1 MNIFG
6 RARTDRAAKMRS
18 LALIIIPLTAAA
30 MLFAGGCG
38 RSEGRD
44 AVLNKTTATAVDGAD
59 VTPGDL
65 STEAGVYTASTAEA
79 LTPDHA
85 ADETNGP
92 SDAPTPVPT
101 SGTASTPEYTGT
113 PSPSPDPTDA
123 PTPNPTLTPK
133 PTEKPTPT
141 PAPTEKPAPTPTP
154 TPKPTATPKPTE
166 KPTPT
171 PAPTEKPTPEPTEYL
186 DVVDFGS
193 DAAGGILQYIAQAR
207 YCETELV
214 NDEEEGKV
222 LRISSKP
229 YSTIGTYIP
238 SVFFKYKE
246 YCAAAGYLNV
256 NISEKKAVV
265 LKVKTQNAYNR
276 QFGLLGTGALNENTS
291 SRKELFARVPAGDE
305 WHYVCFDYTGVN
317 KTDSITMFRMNFEQY
332 VLEAGE
338 SILISEM
345 RFVSPEEA
353 AALVEPDVYPAGDN
367 SRELRVLQ
375 FNIQTENGNSAP
387 FAVRAELYRRLLDQ
401 LRPDVVG
408 MEEVT
413 TTWRKWLDD
422 YVFNDS
428 YAGVGEARTNGGEAN
443 PIYYRKDKYELI
455 DSGTFWLSDTPDV
468 PGSYLENV
476 NYPRICTWVLLRDR
490 ATGNEFVHMNTHL
503 DHNGQN
509 NSTVGNDIRKSQL
522 GVIVKFAQQFKD
534 KPMFLTGDL
543 NNRRTTSAGNT
554 YALIKIIEGASNFKD
569 KDGKKYSIKLADAR
583 LLAPVTVDENHLA
596 TMTAQYDE
604 SSTSYN
610 PSREPIDYIFF
621 NPANTEALTYE
632 TFLISQNKYEISDHL
647 PVFATFNFLQ

>member
-1 MNIFG
+1 
-6 RARTDRAAKMRS
+6 MRRS
-18 LALIIIPLTAAA
+18 ALIIITLAATAA

-38 RSEGRD
+38 RSEGRG
-44 AVLNKTTATAVDGAD
+44 AALNNATATAVDGAD

-65 STEAGVYTASTAEA
+65 STEAGTSTASTAEA
-79 LTPDHA
+79 LTTDHA
-85 ADETNGP
+85 AEETNVP
-92 SDAPTPVPT
+92 SPAPTPAPTSELTAGPSAEPTSSPTSTTSPEPADVPT
-101 SGTASTPEYTGT
+101 P
-113 PSPSPDPTDA
+113 A
-123 PTPNPTLTPK
+123 PTPGQTAKPA

-141 PAPTEKPAPTPTP
+141 PAPTEKPTPTP
-154 TPKPTATPKPTE
+154 E
-166 KPTPT
+166 
-171 PAPTEKPTPEPTEYL
+171 PTEKPTPEPTEYL

-193 DAAGGILQYIAQAR
+193 DAAGGILQYIAQTR

-214 NDEEEGKV
+214 NDEEESKV

-229 YSTIGTYIP
+229 YSSIGTYVP

-256 NISEKKAVV
+256 NVSEKKVVV

-291 SRKELFARVPAGDE
+291 SRKELFARVPSGDE
-305 WHYVCFDYTGVN
+305 WHYVCFDYTGVS

-332 VLEAGE
+332 AYEAGE
-338 SILISEM
+338 AILISEM
-345 RFVSPEEA
+345 RFVTPEEA
-353 AALVEPDVYPAGDN
+353 GTFTDPDVYPAGDN

-428 YAGVGEARTNGGEAN
+428 YAGVGEARTTGGEAN
-443 PIYYRKDKYELI
+443 PIYYRKDKYELV

-522 GVIVKFAQQFKD
+522 GVIVKFAQQYKD

-554 YALIKIIEGASNFKD
+554 YALIKIIEGDSKYKD

-583 LLAPVTVDENHLA
+583 LLAPVTVDENHIA

-604 SSTSYN
+604 SSASYN

-621 NPANTEALTYE
+621 NPANTEAVTYE

>member
-1 MNIFG
+1 
-6 RARTDRAAKMRS
+6 
-18 LALIIIPLTAAA
+18 

-38 RSEGRD
+38 RSEGRG
-44 AVLNKTTATAVDGAD
+44 AALNNATATAVDGAD

-65 STEAGVYTASTAEA
+65 STEEGTSTASTAEA
-79 LTPDHA
+79 LTTDHA
-85 ADETNGP
+85 AEETNVP
-92 SDAPTPVPT
+92 SSAPTPAPTSELTAGPSAEPTALPTSTTSPEPADVPT
-101 SGTASTPEYTGT
+101 PALTPEPT
-113 PSPSPDPTDA
+113 PTPGPTEKPA
-123 PTPNPTLTPK
+123 PTPA

-141 PAPTEKPAPTPTP
+141 PE
-154 TPKPTATPKPTE
+154 PTE

-193 DAAGGILQYIAQAR
+193 DAAGGILQYIAQTR

-214 NDEEEGKV
+214 NDEEESKV

-229 YSTIGTYIP
+229 YSSIGTYVP
-238 SVFFKYKE
+238 SVFFKYKV

-256 NISEKKAVV
+256 NVSEKKVVV

-291 SRKELFARVPAGDE
+291 SRKELFSRVPSGDE
-305 WHYVCFDYTGVN
+305 WHYVYFDYTGVS

-332 VLEAGE
+332 AYEAGE
-338 SILISEM
+338 AILISEM
-345 RFVSPEEA
+345 RFVTPEEA
-353 AALVEPDVYPAGDN
+353 GAFTDPDVYPAGDN

-428 YAGVGEARTNGGEAN
+428 YAGVGEARTTGGEAN
-443 PIYYRKDKYELI
+443 PIYYRKDKYELV

-522 GVIVKFAQQFKD
+522 GVIVKFAQQYKD

-554 YALIKIIEGASNFKD
+554 YALIKIIEGDSKFKD

-583 LLAPVTVDENHLA
+583 LLAPVTVDENHIA

-604 SSTSYN
+604 SSASYN

-621 NPANTEALTYE
+621 NPASTEALTYE
-632 TFLISQNKYEISDHL
+632 TFLISQNDYEISDHL